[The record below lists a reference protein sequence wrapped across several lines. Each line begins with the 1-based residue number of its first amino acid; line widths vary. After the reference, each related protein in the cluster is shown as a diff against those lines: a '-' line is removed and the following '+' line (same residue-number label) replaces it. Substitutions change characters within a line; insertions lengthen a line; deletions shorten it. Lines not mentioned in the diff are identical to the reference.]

1 MVSFEN
7 LVFKKRTILF
17 LLMTLTLVNIKAQN
31 TTTNT
36 SNQLQPKIL
45 IIPMV
50 QNGEDI
56 REKIESNPNLRIAIS
71 LVKKAFD
78 QRGYTT
84 FDFLTALKSA
94 EESSM
99 RDNANGTV
107 LSKNEII
114 NKYTKAEIE
123 VQIDFTEFP
132 PNKDGKQIQIIL
144 NANVVGEASAFASE
158 PCISK
163 RLNVEINELMI
174 QSINSNIDAFMST
187 IQTKFSNIV
196 KEGVSYYIEL
206 QIANGESIRFN
217 DEIPGDNDQFSYII
231 YDWMRNN
238 AHNNYANMDDES
250 ESELTFTVKIPL
262 RNANTGQNYT
272 ITDFQRSFRS
282 FLKSKMYDVKFVK
295 TEGKKLYAEI
305 KKI

>member
-1 MVSFEN
+1 MVLLEN
-7 LVFKKRTILF
+7 LVFKKCNILF
-17 LLMTLTLVNIKAQN
+17 LLITVALFNVKAQN
-31 TTTNT
+31 TSTNN

-50 QNGEDI
+50 KNGEDI
-56 REKIESNPNLRIAIS
+56 REKIELNPNLRIAIS

-84 FDFLTALKSA
+84 YDFLTALKSA

-99 RDNANGTV
+99 RDNANATV

-123 VQIDFTEFP
+123 VQIDFTENP

-144 NANVVGEASAFASE
+144 SANVVGEASAFASE
-158 PCISK
+158 PCVSK
-163 RLNVEINELMI
+163 RLNVDVVELMI

-196 KEGVSYYIEL
+196 KDGASYYIEL
-206 QIANGESIRFN
+206 QIANGESLRFN
-217 DEIPGDNDQFSYII
+217 DELPGDNDQFSYII
-231 YDWMRNN
+231 YDWMRNETNDN
-238 AHNNYANMDDES
+238 ANLDDES

-262 RNANTGQNYT
+262 KNSNTGQNYT

-305 KKI
+305 KKL

>member
-1 MVSFEN
+1 MALLEN
-7 LVFKKRTILF
+7 LDYKMRSVIILF
-17 LLMTLTLVNIKAQN
+17 LMLCFNTVNAQN
-31 TTTNT
+31 NT
-36 SNQLQPKIL
+36 SGNVKQLQPKIL

-50 QNGEDI
+50 KNGEDI

-84 FDFLTALKSA
+84 YDFLTALKSA
-94 EESSM
+94 EESNM
-99 RDNANGTV
+99 RENSNSTM

-123 VQIDFTEFP
+123 VQIDFVENP
-132 PNKDGKQIQIIL
+132 QNKDGKQIQIIL
-144 NANVVGEASAFASE
+144 SANVVGEASAFASE
-158 PCISK
+158 PCVSK

-174 QSINSNIDAFMST
+174 QAINSNIDAFMST
-187 IQTKFSNIV
+187 IQTKFTDIV
-196 KEGVSYYIEL
+196 NDGVSYYLEL
-206 QIANGESIRFN
+206 QISNGESFKFS
-217 DEIPGDNDQFSYII
+217 DELPGENDQLSYII

-250 ESELTFTVKIPL
+250 ETQLTFTIKIPL
-262 RNANTGQNYT
+262 RDSKTGLNYT
-272 ITDFQRSFRS
+272 ITDFQRSFRN
-282 FLKSKMYDVKFVK
+282 FLKTKMYDVKFAK

-305 KKI
+305 RKL

>member
-1 MVSFEN
+1 MVLLEN
-7 LVFKKRTILF
+7 LVFKKCYILF
-17 LLMTLTLVNIKAQN
+17 LLITVALFNVKAQN
-31 TTTNT
+31 TSTNN

-50 QNGEDI
+50 KNGEDI
-56 REKIESNPNLRIAIS
+56 REKIELNPNLRIAIS

-84 FDFLTALKSA
+84 YDFLTALKSA

-99 RDNANGTV
+99 RDNANATV

-123 VQIDFTEFP
+123 VQIDFTENP

-144 NANVVGEASAFASE
+144 SANVVGEASAFASE
-158 PCISK
+158 PCVSK
-163 RLNVEINELMI
+163 RLNVDVVELMI

-187 IQTKFSNIV
+187 IQTKFTNIA
-196 KEGVSYYIEL
+196 KDGASYYIEL
-206 QIANGESIRFN
+206 QIANGESLRFN
-217 DEIPGDNDQFSYII
+217 DELPGDNDQFSYII
-231 YDWMRNN
+231 YDWMRNETNDN
-238 AHNNYANMDDES
+238 ANLDDES

-262 RNANTGQNYT
+262 KNSNTGQNYT

-305 KKI
+305 KKL

>member
-1 MVSFEN
+1 MVLLEN
-7 LVFKKRTILF
+7 LDYKMRSVIILF
-17 LLMTLTLVNIKAQN
+17 LMLCFNTVNAQN
-31 TTTNT
+31 NT
-36 SNQLQPKIL
+36 SGNVKQLQPKIL

-50 QNGEDI
+50 KNGEDI

-84 FDFLTALKSA
+84 YDFLTALKSA
-94 EESSM
+94 EESNM
-99 RDNANGTV
+99 RDNSNSTM

-123 VQIDFTEFP
+123 VQIDFVENP
-132 PNKDGKQIQIIL
+132 QNKDGKQIQIIL
-144 NANVVGEASAFASE
+144 SANVVGEASAFASE
-158 PCISK
+158 PFISK

-174 QSINSNIDAFMST
+174 QAINSNIDAFMST
-187 IQTKFSNIV
+187 IQTKFTDIV
-196 KEGVSYYIEL
+196 NDGVSYYLEL
-206 QIANGESIRFN
+206 QITNGESFKFS
-217 DEIPGDNDQFSYII
+217 DELPGENDQLSYII

-250 ESELTFTVKIPL
+250 ETQLTFTIKIPL
-262 RNANTGQNYT
+262 RDSKTGLNYT
-272 ITDFQRSFRS
+272 ITDFQRSFRN
-282 FLKSKMYDVKFVK
+282 FLKTKMYDVKFAK

-305 KKI
+305 RKL